1 LTRIRN
7 YAGLSPAQLA
17 AVEDELGEQRGLQD
31 VVSWG
36 LKGAS
41 GATDPRV
48 VAEVVVQD
56 EYTHDAL
63 VPWRDSLVLVY
74 DTT

>member
-1 LTRIRN
+1 MRLRN
-7 YAGLSPAQLA
+7 YAGLDATQLA
-17 AVEDELGEQRGLQD
+17 AIEGELGEQRGLQD
-31 VVSWG
+31 VISWG
-36 LKGAS
+36 LDKGS
-41 GATDPRV
+41 GATNSRV

-56 EYTHDAL
+56 EYTHDAI

>member
-1 LTRIRN
+1 MRIRN
-7 YAGLSPAQLA
+7 YAGLNPKQLA
-17 AVEDELGEQRGLQD
+17 AIEDELGEQRGLQD
-31 VVSWG
+31 VISWG
-36 LKGAS
+36 LGRAS
-41 GATDPRV
+41 GATDSRV
-48 VAEVVVQD
+48 VAEVIVQD

>member
-1 LTRIRN
+1 MRIRN
-7 YAGLSPAQLA
+7 YAGLDPSQLA
-17 AVEDELGEQRGLQD
+17 AIENELGEQRGLQD
-31 VVSWG
+31 VIIWG
-36 LKGAS
+36 LKAAS
-41 GATDPRV
+41 GATNSRV

-56 EYTHDAL
+56 EYTHDAI

>member
-1 LTRIRN
+1 MRIRN
-7 YAGLSPAQLA
+7 YAGLDAARLA
-17 AVEDELGEQRGLQD
+17 AIEDELGGHRGLQD
-31 VVSWG
+31 VIGWG
-36 LKGAS
+36 LGEAS
-41 GATDPRV
+41 GATDPMV

-56 EYTHDAL
+56 EYTHDAV

>member
-1 LTRIRN
+1 MRIRN
-7 YAGLSPAQLA
+7 YAGLDPAQLA
-17 AVEDELGEQRGLQD
+17 AIKDELGEQRGLQD
-31 VVSWG
+31 VISWG
-36 LKGAS
+36 LHDAS
-41 GATDPRV
+41 GATNSRV

-56 EYTHDAL
+56 EYTHDAI

>member
-1 LTRIRN
+1 MRIRN
-7 YAGLSPAQLA
+7 YAGLNATQLA

-31 VVSWG
+31 VISWG
-36 LKGAS
+36 LVEGAS
-41 GATDPRV
+41 ATNPRV

-56 EYTHDAL
+56 EYTHDAI

>member
-1 LTRIRN
+1 MLIRN
-7 YAGLSPAQLA
+7 YAGLDAERLA
-17 AVEDELGEQRGLQD
+17 AVADELGEQRGLQD
-31 VVSWG
+31 VISRG
-36 LKGAS
+36 LGGAS
-41 GATDPRV
+41 GAADPRV

-56 EYTHDAL
+56 EYTHDAI

>member
-1 LTRIRN
+1 MRIRN
-7 YAGLSPAQLA
+7 YAGLDASQLA
-17 AVEDELGEQRGLQD
+17 AIADELGEQRGLQD
-31 VVSWG
+31 VISWG
-36 LKGAS
+36 LREAS
-41 GATDPRV
+41 GATNPRV

-56 EYTHDAL
+56 EYTHDAI

>member
-1 LTRIRN
+1 MRIRN
-7 YAGLSPAQLA
+7 YAGLNPSQLA
-17 AVEDELGEQRGLQD
+17 AIENELAGQGGLQD
-31 VVSWG
+31 VISWG
-36 LKGAS
+36 LGEAS
-41 GATDPRV
+41 GATNSNV

-56 EYTHDAL
+56 EYTHDAI

>member
-1 LTRIRN
+1 MRIRN
-7 YAGLSPAQLA
+7 YAGLDATQLA
-17 AVEDELGEQRGLQD
+17 AIEDELGEQRGLQD
-31 VVSWG
+31 VISWG
-36 LKGAS
+36 LNDAS
-41 GATDPRV
+41 GVTNSRV

-56 EYTHDAL
+56 EYTHDAI

>member
-1 LTRIRN
+1 MLIRN
-7 YAGLSPAQLA
+7 YAGLNATQLA
-17 AVEDELGEQRGLQD
+17 AIEGELGGQRGLQD
-31 VVSWG
+31 VISWG
-36 LKGAS
+36 VNEAS
-41 GATDPRV
+41 GATSPRV

-56 EYTHDAL
+56 EYTHDAI

>member
-1 LTRIRN
+1 MRVRN
-7 YAGLSPAQLA
+7 YAGLSATQLA

-31 VVSWG
+31 VISWG
-36 LKGAS
+36 LGEAS
-41 GATDPRV
+41 GATDSRV

-56 EYTHDAL
+56 EYTHDAI

>member
-1 LTRIRN
+1 MLVRN
-7 YAGLSPAQLA
+7 YAGLDAARLA
-17 AVEDELGEQRGLQD
+17 ALEGELAGHGGLQD
-31 VVSWG
+31 VVRWG
-36 LKGAS
+36 LKEAS
-41 GATDPRV
+41 GASHPRV

-56 EYTHDAL
+56 EYTHDAV

>member
-1 LTRIRN
+1 MRIRN
-7 YAGLSPAQLA
+7 YAGLNATQLA
-17 AVEDELGEQRGLQD
+17 AIEDELGEQRGLQD
-31 VVSWG
+31 VINWG
-36 LKGAS
+36 LGGAS
-41 GATDPRV
+41 GATDSRV

-56 EYTHDAL
+56 EYTHDAV

>member
-1 LTRIRN
+1 MRIRN

-17 AVEDELGEQRGLQD
+17 AIEDELGEQRGLQD
-31 VVSWG
+31 VIIWG
-36 LKGAS
+36 LGKAS
-41 GATDPRV
+41 GATDSRV
-48 VAEVVVQD
+48 VTEVIVQD
-56 EYTHDAL
+56 EYTHDAI